1 MGIATS
7 RYSVNGR
14 GLYLASSGAGPPL
27 LMLPSVMATH
37 ANWSILRPHLETS
50 MNLIMPD
57 PLGSGRSDKPD
68 KPDEYTPQA
77 QADLMLGLLDAMGAG
92 EAHVIGSAFGGAT
105 ALAMVGRAR
114 ERIRSAAVIEGI
126 FADNQLPLWA
136 ARMRDL
142 MGDMLTGRL
151 AFGSMKKRAMA
162 EGIARATMRDAWE
175 TLSKDEQRAIADA
188 YFDLE
193 ADRKGWLGQLRGA
206 GRDVTP
212 LLAGVK
218 TPILYLRGELSTAG
232 SFLDRSVKFLE
243 TLPNARVVT
252 VEEGAHDLHIQ
263 QPKRVAE
270 LALAFWREIGV
281 QV

>member
-1 MGIATS
+1 MS
-7 RYSVNGR
+7 RKVSRFTVNGR
-14 GLYLASSGAGPPL
+14 GLYVALSGAGPSL
-27 LMLPSVMATH
+27 LMLPSVTTTH
-37 ANWSILRPHLETS
+37 ANWSILRPHLETH

-68 KPDEYTPQA
+68 RPDEYTPQA
-77 QADLMLGLLDAMGAG
+77 QADLMLGLLDAMGVG

-105 ALAMVGRAR
+105 ALALAGRAR
-114 ERIRSAAVIEGI
+114 ERIRSAVVIEGI
-126 FADNQLPLWA
+126 FAESQLPLWA
-136 ARMRDL
+136 ARMRDTL
-142 MGDMLTGRL
+142 GDLLTGRL

-162 EGIARATMRDAWE
+162 EGLARATMRDAWE
-175 TLSKDEQRAIADA
+175 TLSKDEQAAIADA
-188 YFDLE
+188 YADPE

-206 GRDVTP
+206 GHDVTP

-252 VEEGAHDLHIQ
+252 VEKGAHDLHIQ
-263 QPKRVAE
+263 QPKKVAE
-270 LALAFWREIGV
+270 LALAFWSEIGV
-281 QV
+281 QM